1 MHDGMTPQGQLE
13 LRLEAFQ
20 DTSLTDLKV
29 EPCSTV
35 TARYVF
41 DDGDYYEF
49 TVSPGGTNGTPAFSW
64 HAVTFGDFNLETL
77 SRAYIGPT
85 QTLSDLLALGESD
98 GPLGNFWRDDAL
110 ALIGLHDVAAA
121 AIQES
126 IDYAMQQ
133 AAEAASEHLTKRF
146 QQPAEA
152 PPIPDVDEY
161 FEAFQAACQQ
171 RAPYCDGIE
180 LSWYTFDELPAVAF
194 GLAPGTPEQILYE
207 ADPNRAE
214 QLYLNG
220 FWTAEACLEDDLLE
234 QFPNDAWARLGA
246 RNAARDLVVIQRAAF
261 ELMQAKRQD
270 ILQQVDS
277 EKRDRLFGS
286 VRDGSPVD
294 TDWDD
299 YTAGWLQ
306 AEYVDLFEKIKE
318 YLNGLKPKR
327 RPKASR
333 GPKPGARAAAE
344 SLA

>member
-1 MHDGMTPQGQLE
+1 MHDGMTPQGQME

-49 TVSPGGTNGTPAFSW
+49 TVSPGGANGTPVFSW
-64 HAVTFGDFNLETL
+64 HAVTFGDLDIYTR
-77 SRAYIGPT
+77 SREHIGPT
-85 QTLSDLLALGESD
+85 RTLADLLTLGESD

-126 IDYAMQQ
+126 IDDAMQE
-133 AAEAASEHLTKRF
+133 AAEAASERLTRRF

-152 PPIPDVDEY
+152 PPIPDVDEC

-180 LSWYTFDELPAVAF
+180 LSWDKFDELPGVAF
-194 GLAPGTPEQILYE
+194 GLAPGTPEQILFE
-207 ADPNRAE
+207 AEPNRAE

-220 FWTAEACLEDDLLE
+220 FWTGEACLEDDLLE
-234 QFPNDAWARLGA
+234 QFPDDAWARLGA
-246 RNAARDLVVIQRAAF
+246 RNAARDLVAIQRTAF
-261 ELMQAKRQD
+261 KLMQAKQQD

-294 TDWDD
+294 TDWDG
-299 YTAGWLQ
+299 YTAGRVQ
-306 AEYVDLFEKIKE
+306 AGYLDLFEKVKE

-327 RPKASR
+327 TQ
-333 GPKPGARAAAE
+333 KPGADPSRGAGAATK
-344 SLA
+344 SLT